1 MLLEP
6 LLRHARTEPDR
17 IAAIDDAGSYTNQ
30 TLARMAFGLGAFL
43 REKTHRGTVG
53 LLLPAGAG
61 FVAGFY
67 GSLLAG
73 KVPVPINFLLG
84 PREVGHILEDSGC
97 DTILTIPLLAGRL
110 EGLGVNVVDLTQI
123 AGQLGDVQPYAPP
136 VHQPDDLATI
146 LYTSGTSGLPKG
158 VMLTQN
164 NLHTDVHAC
173 IDHVKLTGEHNFLGI
188 VPLFHS
194 TGLLATMIAP
204 ITLGAKVVYIGRFSP
219 VATLKA
225 IREHGI
231 SVLIGVPA
239 MYGALARL
247 KDATADDFSKMFACV
262 SGGEALPP
270 QIREGFRQRF
280 NTRIME
286 GYGLTETIGPVAFNT
301 PEHYCAG
308 SVGRLIPGAE
318 GQFLDDNDQTL
329 PMGST
334 GEILLRGPMIM
345 KGYHNLPDETKQAIT
360 PDGFF
365 RTGDIGHID
374 GEGFL
379 HITGRKKDVIIIAG
393 EKVYP
398 RELEEILSHHPDIAE
413 AAIVGRKDETRG
425 EATVAFVI
433 AKEGQ
438 SVTAASVRDF
448 LRDQN
453 VVNWKIPKDVHV
465 VTELPRSPTGK
476 VLKRELV
483 AQLSSQMK

>member
-6 LLRHARTEPDR
+6 LLRHARNEPDR
-17 IAAIDDAGSYTNQ
+17 IAVIDESGSYTNQ
-30 TLARMAFGLGAFL
+30 ALARMAFGLGAFL
-43 REKTHRGTVG
+43 KTKTSRGTVG

-67 GSLLAG
+67 GTLLAN
-73 KVPVPINFLLG
+73 KVPVPINFLMG
-84 PREVGHILEDSGC
+84 AREVAHILQDSQI
-97 DTILTIPLLAGRL
+97 DTVLTHPLLAGRL
-110 EGLGVNVVDLTQI
+110 EGLGVNVVDLSQL

-136 VHQPDDLATI
+136 EHGPDDLATL
-146 LYTSGTSGLPKG
+146 LYTSGTTGLPKG

-164 NLHTDVHAC
+164 NLHADVHAC
-173 IDHVKLTGEHNFLGI
+173 IDHVKLTGDHRFLGI

-204 ITLGAKVVYIGRFSP
+204 ITLGARVVYIGRFSP

-239 MYGALARL
+239 MYGAVARL
-247 KDATADDFSKMFACV
+247 KDASAEDFSQMFACV
-262 SGGEALPP
+262 SGGEPLPT
-270 QIREGFRQRF
+270 QIREAFLHRF

-301 PEHYCAG
+301 PVHYRAG

-318 GQFLDDNDQTL
+318 VRFVDDNDQTL
-329 PMGST
+329 SHGET

-345 KGYHNLPDETKQAIT
+345 KGYHDLPAETATALT

-365 RTGDIGHID
+365 RTGDLGHID
-374 GEGFL
+374 PDGFL
-379 HITGRKKDVIIIAG
+379 FITGRKKDVIIIAG

-398 RELEEILSHHPDIAE
+398 REIEELLAAHPDLADV
-413 AAIVGRKDETRG
+413 AIVGRKDESRG
-425 EATVAFVI
+425 EAVVAFVVPR
-433 AKEGQ
+433 EGQ
-438 SVTAASVRDF
+438 TVTLESIRDF
-448 LRDQN
+448 LRGRET
-453 VVNWKIPKDVHV
+453 VNWKIPKEVHV
-465 VTELPRSPTGK
+465 VSELPRSPTGK

-483 AQLSSQMK
+483 QKLTAAN